1 MFPFTARLCLNV
13 GDPIPVFSGEDLYGS
28 KCHKPFWSCL
38 WSQGM
43 EDSQKK
49 MVAKKYC
56 SMHGVL
62 LLTMIRYDM
71 TICLDNGKSTLY
83 V

>member
-1 MFPFTARLCLNV
+1 MVQNATSHFGPACGLRAWKIHRKN
-13 GDPIPVFSGEDLYGS
+13 
-28 KCHKPFWSCL
+28 
-38 WSQGM
+38 
-43 EDSQKK
+43 
-49 MVAKKYC
+49 VAKKYC

-71 TICLDNGKSTLY
+71 TICLDNGRSTLY